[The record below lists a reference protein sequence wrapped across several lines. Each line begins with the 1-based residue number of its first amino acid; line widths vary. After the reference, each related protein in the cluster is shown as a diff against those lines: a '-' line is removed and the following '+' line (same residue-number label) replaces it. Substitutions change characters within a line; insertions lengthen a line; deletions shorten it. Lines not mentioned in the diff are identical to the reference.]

1 MELGR
6 RLRMSDTDKDVLK
19 AILEKIDS
27 LEAVIVGL
35 SERQLSVEMRF
46 KEMEDKVDILIQ
58 MLGE

>member
-1 MELGR
+1 
-6 RLRMSDTDKDVLK
+6 MSDTDKDVLK

-27 LEAVIVGL
+27 LEAVIVRL
-35 SERQLSVEMRF
+35 SERQLGVEMRF

>member
-1 MELGR
+1 
-6 RLRMSDTDKDVLK
+6 MSDIDKDFLK

-27 LEAVIVGL
+27 LEAAIAGL
-35 SERQLSVEMRF
+35 SEHQLGVEMRF

>member
-1 MELGR
+1 
-6 RLRMSDTDKDVLK
+6 MSDTDKDVLK

-35 SERQLSVEMRF
+35 SERQLGVEMRF

>member
-6 RLRMSDTDKDVLK
+6 RLSVSDTGKDVLK

-35 SERQLSVEMRF
+35 SERQLGVEMRF